1 MDIIMPKMGESVSEG
16 TIIKWHKKVGD
27 KVKRDEIIFEIS
39 TDKVDTEIPAPA
51 DGVLSE
57 ILVNEGE
64 TVEVGT
70 VVAKLQTEGE
80 EISTAEVVSE
90 ISQKVSDEVPEQV
103 STTAP
108 AEQRVVEKKT
118 EQSNIIEIAMPKM
131 GESVMEGTIIK
142 WHKKVGDKV
151 KKDETIFE
159 ISTDKVDTEI
169 PSPEEGTLV
178 EILVGEQETV
188 AVGTIVAKLA
198 VGSDVQIPVQSVTKE
213 EIFEEEISNAMH
225 DSFSAMKQTRDE
237 ITTASD
243 RFYSP
248 LVLSIAQKENV
259 SLEELNK
266 ISGSG
271 IDGRVT
277 KKDILS
283 YIEQRKSKSAK
294 PIVEAP
300 KTTQP
305 AITKS
310 AAPSPS
316 FVPETTQSTYSS
328 SDVVKIPMDNIRLKI
343 MEHMVHSRDT
353 SVHVTS
359 LIEADITHIHN
370 FINQKKDEY
379 LEKYNVKLTYMAFI
393 ADAVVKSLKKYP
405 LLNSTIE
412 GNTILQKKFINL
424 GIAVA
429 IEPAGLIVPNIK
441 AAGERNIIGLAKAIA
456 DLANRAR
463 SKKLTPDDISNGTFT
478 ITNYGVFGTVFGTPI
493 INQPE
498 VAIVGVGTVQKRPV
512 VIEVNGSDS
521 IAVRHIVAL
530 TLSHDHRLIDGMLG
544 GLFLKSIKEI
554 LENFEPE
561 NFN

>member
-1 MDIIMPKMGESVSEG
+1 MDIIMPKMGESVNEG

-27 KVKRDEIIFEIS
+27 QVKRDEIIFEIS
-39 TDKVDTEIPAPA
+39 TDKVDTEIPAPE
-51 DGVLSE
+51 DGILSE

-70 VVAKLQTEGE
+70 VVARLSITGE
-80 EISTAEVVSE
+80 ENKTSAIKTETVFAEVEQPLKE
-90 ISQKVSDEVPEQV
+90 IVKED
-103 STTAP
+103 TA
-108 AEQRVVEKKT
+108 A
-118 EQSNIIEIAMPKM
+118 SNNVTSGNVIEIAMPKM

-169 PSPEEGTLV
+169 PSPEEGTLI

-188 AVGTIVAKLA
+188 EVGTIVAKLA
-198 VGSDVQIPVQSVTKE
+198 VGSDVVISKPVVETVSDVATIAE
-213 EIFEEEISNAMH
+213 APHSMH
-225 DSFSAMKQTRDE
+225 DQFSAIKETRE
-237 ITTASD
+237 ELHTETD

-248 LVLSIAQKENV
+248 LVLSIAEKENV
-259 SLEELNK
+259 SFEELRK

-277 KKDILS
+277 KKDILA
-283 YIEQRKSKSAK
+283 YIEKRKSASGKIPEVS
-294 PIVEAP
+294 PSVP
-300 KTTQP
+300 KTSVSKTP
-305 AITKS
+305 AP
-310 AAPSPS
+310 APS
-316 FVPETTQSTYSS
+316 FVPETSS
-328 SDVVKIPMDNIRLKI
+328 SFSSGDVIKIPMDNIRMKI
-343 MEHMVHSRDT
+343 MEHMIHSRDT

-359 LIEADITHIHN
+359 LIEADITAIHN

-379 LEKYNVKLTYMAFI
+379 LQKENVKLTYMAFI

-405 LLNSTIE
+405 LLNATIE

-429 IEPAGLIVPNIK
+429 IEPTGLIVPNIK
-441 AAGERNIIGLAKAIA
+441 SAGDRNTIGLAKAIA

-463 SKKLTPDDISNGTFT
+463 TKKLTPDDISNGTFT
-478 ITNYGVFGTVFGTPI
+478 ITNYGVFGTIFGTPI

-498 VAIVGVGTVQKRPV
+498 VAILGVGTVQKKPV

-554 LENFEPE
+554 LEGFDPE